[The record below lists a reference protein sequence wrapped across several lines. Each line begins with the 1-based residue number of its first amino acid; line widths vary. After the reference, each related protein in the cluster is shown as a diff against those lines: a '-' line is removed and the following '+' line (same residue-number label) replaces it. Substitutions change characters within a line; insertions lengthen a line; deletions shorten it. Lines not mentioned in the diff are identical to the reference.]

1 MIDQVKK
8 VFKRLEKLSSKKQEE
23 IAGLIQ
29 EELDWDATFEQ
40 TQDQLSAMAREA
52 IKDYN
57 AGNTTDK
64 DW

>member
-8 VFKRLEKLSSKKQEE
+8 VFKLLEKLPSRKQEE
-23 IAGLIQ
+23 IAVLIQ

-40 TQDQLSAMAREA
+40 TQDQLSGMANDALQEY
-52 IKDYN
+52 D
-57 AGNTTDK
+57 AGNTADK

>member
-8 VFKRLEKLSSKKQEE
+8 VFKRLEKLSSKRQEE
-23 IAGLIQ
+23 IAALIQ

-40 TQDQLSAMAREA
+40 TQDQLSAMANEA
-52 IKDYN
+52 TQEYD
-57 AGNTTDK
+57 AGNTSDK

>member
-8 VFKRLEKLSSKKQEE
+8 AFERLEKLSSKKQEE

-29 EELDWDATFEQ
+29 EELDWDSTFEQ
-40 TQDQLSAMAREA
+40 TQDQLSAMANEA
-52 IKDYN
+52 IQEYD
-57 AGNTTDK
+57 AGKTTDQ